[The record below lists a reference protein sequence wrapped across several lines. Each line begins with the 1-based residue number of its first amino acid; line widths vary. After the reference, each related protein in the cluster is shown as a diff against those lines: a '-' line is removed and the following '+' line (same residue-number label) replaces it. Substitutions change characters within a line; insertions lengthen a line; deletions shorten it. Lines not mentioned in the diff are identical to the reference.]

1 MFKVIHYCLQIYFN
15 FRNKCTE
22 IYQLD
27 PAYFLSAA
35 GLACQACLKKTG
47 VELDLLSDIDML
59 LMDERGIRGEICH
72 AIHRYG
78 KANNEYIKNYNKCLE
93 STFLMY
99 LDANNLYGWVMSQKF
114 PVNAFKWK
122 KNVSKFNEDF
132 MKRCRLSKNFI

>member
-1 MFKVIHYCLQIYFN
+1 MH
-15 FRNKCTE
+15 
-22 IYQLD
+22 QLD
-27 PAYFLSAA
+27 PAYFLSVP

-59 LMDERGIRGEICH
+59 LMDERGIRGGICH

-93 STFLMY
+93 STFPMY
-99 LDANNLYGWVMSQKF
+99 LDANNLYGWGMFQKF

>member
-15 FRNKCTE
+15 FRNKGIE
-22 IYQLD
+22 MYQLD
-27 PAYFLSAA
+27 PAYFLSAP

-59 LMDERGIRGEICH
+59 LMDERGIRGGICH

-99 LDANNLYGWVMSQKF
+99 LDANNLYGWGMFQKF